1 MVALAATVAGQPWAR
16 HNTLV
21 CGHGQRLL
29 HLVQRQILDSSE
41 VHRPEFA
48 PVARGRRGVRFL
60 DVQLVSWPVLTSK
73 LARANATGKKTTH
86 LCSC

>member
-16 HNTLV
+16 RNTLV

-41 VHRPEFA
+41 VYRPEFA

-60 DVQLVSWPVLTSK
+60 DVQLVSWPVLMLRVK
-73 LARANATGKKTTH
+73 KQHICVRANTNG
-86 LCSC
+86 